1 MPVRMCVGCREMKNK
16 DDPGDQ
22 DTGRYI
28 YVGCDQQNGR
38 GSICM
43 SSEKCCSLPVRTR
56 DWKGHSN
63 RLSRQK
69 SMNRWKRRWKHLKPD
84 KALSML
90 GLAARAGRIVS
101 GEFTVEKEVKSGR
114 AYLVLIAEDA
124 SENTRK
130 KFQNM
135 CEFYEVPMRL
145 CYDRERLGHF
155 IGKDFRASVAI
166 LDEGFADNILKHL
179 NSQI

>member
-1 MPVRMCVGCREMKNK
+1 M
-16 DDPGDQ
+16 
-22 DTGRYI
+22 
-28 YVGCDQQNGR
+28 
-38 GSICM
+38 
-43 SSEKCCSLPVRTR
+43 
-56 DWKGHSN
+56 
-63 RLSRQK
+63 
-69 SMNRWKRRWKHLKPD
+69 KPD

-135 CEFYEVPMRL
+135 CEFYEIGRAS
-145 CYDRERLGHF
+145 CRER
-155 IGKDFRASVAI
+155 V
-166 LDEGFADNILKHL
+166 
-179 NSQI
+179 

>member
-1 MPVRMCVGCREMKNK
+1 M
-16 DDPGDQ
+16 
-22 DTGRYI
+22 
-28 YVGCDQQNGR
+28 
-38 GSICM
+38 
-43 SSEKCCSLPVRTR
+43 
-56 DWKGHSN
+56 
-63 RLSRQK
+63 
-69 SMNRWKRRWKHLKPD
+69 KPD

-130 KFQNM
+130 KFQNL

-145 CYDRERLGHF
+145 WYDRERLGHF

>member
-1 MPVRMCVGCREMKNK
+1 M
-16 DDPGDQ
+16 
-22 DTGRYI
+22 
-28 YVGCDQQNGR
+28 
-38 GSICM
+38 
-43 SSEKCCSLPVRTR
+43 
-56 DWKGHSN
+56 
-63 RLSRQK
+63 
-69 SMNRWKRRWKHLKPD
+69 KPD

-135 CEFYEVPMRL
+135 CEFYEVPYEIYGMK
-145 CYDRERLGHF
+145 EVLGHAM
-155 IGKDFRASVAI
+155 GKEFRASLAI
-166 LDEGFADNILKHL
+166 LDEGFAKEIMKQMKTEDNTVA
-179 NSQI
+179 

>member
-1 MPVRMCVGCREMKNK
+1 M
-16 DDPGDQ
+16 
-22 DTGRYI
+22 
-28 YVGCDQQNGR
+28 
-38 GSICM
+38 
-43 SSEKCCSLPVRTR
+43 
-56 DWKGHSN
+56 
-63 RLSRQK
+63 
-69 SMNRWKRRWKHLKPD
+69 KPD

-135 CEFYEVPMRL
+135 CEFYEVPMLL

>member
-1 MPVRMCVGCREMKNK
+1 MK
-16 DDPGDQ
+16 
-22 DTGRYI
+22 
-28 YVGCDQQNGR
+28 
-38 GSICM
+38 S
-43 SSEKCCSLPVRTR
+43 
-56 DWKGHSN
+56 
-63 RLSRQK
+63 
-69 SMNRWKRRWKHLKPD
+69 D

-130 KFQNM
+130 KIQNM

>member
-1 MPVRMCVGCREMKNK
+1 MK
-16 DDPGDQ
+16 
-22 DTGRYI
+22 
-28 YVGCDQQNGR
+28 
-38 GSICM
+38 S
-43 SSEKCCSLPVRTR
+43 
-56 DWKGHSN
+56 
-63 RLSRQK
+63 
-69 SMNRWKRRWKHLKPD
+69 D

-145 CYDRERLGHF
+145 SYDRERLGHF

>member
-1 MPVRMCVGCREMKNK
+1 M
-16 DDPGDQ
+16 
-22 DTGRYI
+22 
-28 YVGCDQQNGR
+28 
-38 GSICM
+38 
-43 SSEKCCSLPVRTR
+43 
-56 DWKGHSN
+56 
-63 RLSRQK
+63 
-69 SMNRWKRRWKHLKPD
+69 KPD

-114 AYLVLIAEDA
+114 AYLA
-124 SENTRK
+124 ENTRK

-155 IGKDFRASVAI
+155 IGKDFRASVPI
-166 LDEGFADNILKHL
+166 SDEGFADNILKHL

>member
-1 MPVRMCVGCREMKNK
+1 MK
-16 DDPGDQ
+16 
-22 DTGRYI
+22 
-28 YVGCDQQNGR
+28 
-38 GSICM
+38 S
-43 SSEKCCSLPVRTR
+43 
-56 DWKGHSN
+56 
-63 RLSRQK
+63 
-69 SMNRWKRRWKHLKPD
+69 D

-135 CEFYEVPMRL
+135 NSEVPMHL

-155 IGKDFRASVAI
+155 IGKDFASVAI
-166 LDEGFADNILKHL
+166 LDEDLQITFWLKHL